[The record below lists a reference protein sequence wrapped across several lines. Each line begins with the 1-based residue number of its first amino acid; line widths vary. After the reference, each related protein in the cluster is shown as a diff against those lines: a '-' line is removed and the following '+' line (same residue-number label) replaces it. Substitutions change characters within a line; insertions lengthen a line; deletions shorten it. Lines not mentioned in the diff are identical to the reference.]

1 MSPRVPTTLDI
12 LPRLRVPGA
21 ELSLAYAASSG
32 PGGQNVNKVASKAVL
47 RWSVRDSAALRPDDR
62 ALLLSRLASRLTT
75 EGVLVLACDRHRDQG
90 QNVEEVLERLKDVVR
105 AALHRDAPRKATRP
119 TRGSRERRITG
130 KRRRSEVKRGRRD
143 AGD

>member
-1 MSPRVPTTLDI
+1 MSSRVPPILEI

-21 ELSLAYAASSG
+21 EIHLAFAASSG

-47 RWSVRDSAALRPDDR
+47 RFDVVRSSALRPDDR
-62 ALLLSRLASRLTT
+62 ALLLTRLASRLTT
-75 EGVLVLACDRHRDQG
+75 DGELVLACDRHRDQG
-90 QNVEEVLERLKDVVR
+90 RNVEEVLERLKDVLR

-119 TRGSRERRITG
+119 TRGSRERRMAG
-130 KRRRSEVKRGRRD
+130 KRRRSDVKRGRRD